1 MTREKESPNFCGS
14 CGQTYMVY
22 RKEENGTVIEFCPY
36 CGETRILPQEEA
48 DSIVFNEITTERA
61 FELLRSVVDYVA
73 VAENT
78 AGQVHVLKSM
88 GFEEKD
94 LLFFGYSRA
103 DIEEPDDGDILPF
116 ESDSDIAFLNLEK
129 GNSPKANGCYDKDK
143 DCESCM
149 SRQICTDYA
158 EMMRPEKEGKR

>member
-1 MTREKESPNFCGS
+1 MTKEKESPNFCGS

-94 LLFFGYSRA
+94 LLFFGYSHA
-103 DIEEPDDGDILPF
+103 DIEESDDGDILPL

-129 GNSPKANGCYDKDK
+129 ENSPKANGCYDKDK

-149 SRQICTDYA
+149 SRQICIDYA

>member
-1 MTREKESPNFCGS
+1 MAKEKESPNFCGS

-22 RKEENGTVIEFCPY
+22 RKEEDGRVIEFCPY
-36 CGETRILPQEEA
+36 CGETRILPKKEA

-94 LLFFGYSRA
+94 LLFFGYSHA
-103 DIEEPDDGDILPF
+103 DIEEPDDSDILPL
-116 ESDSDIAFLNLEK
+116 DSDKALLEK
-129 GNSPKANGCYDKDK
+129 ENSPKTNGCYDKDK

-149 SRQICTDYA
+149 SQQICIDYA
-158 EMMRPEKEGKR
+158 EMMYPEKEGKR

>member
-1 MTREKESPNFCGS
+1 MTKEKESPNFCGS

-22 RKEENGTVIEFCPY
+22 RKEEDGRVIEFCPY
-36 CGETRILPQEEA
+36 CGETRILPREEA

-94 LLFFGYSRA
+94 LLFFGYSHA
-103 DIEEPDDGDILPF
+103 DIEKSDDNDILPF
-116 ESDSDIAFLNLEK
+116 ETSSDSALLELEQDF
-129 GNSPKANGCYDKDK
+129 PKTNGCYDKDK

-149 SRQICTDYA
+149 SRQICIDYA